1 MLTPM
6 DVDPMPAAAVYVPP
20 KERDQLTKETYLH
33 LLMLKAFFQKSHKI
47 INLEQNK
54 KGRKTIFYA
63 NERDGTLY
71 LFKCKFSELS

>member
-1 MLTPM
+1 MLTPV
-6 DVDPMPAAAVYVPP
+6 DVGPMAAAAVYVPP
-20 KERDQLTKETYLH
+20 KERHQPDYLR